1 MGESTRSAAGLSDA
15 RLASLAILRINWD
28 TQQQSWIDNFVPFV
42 TECLRVL
49 PAQSLEVGY
58 VQRAMR
64 DQFGLE
70 VPVGALWTILRR
82 AVRRGF
88 ATQENR
94 RFSVIPDAL
103 ADDGLQRQRQDALR
117 QQAAL
122 VDRLCQFAS
131 RGYRRDLAREEAEQ
145 GLLAYVEELALP
157 LLRTMLGAAAFEPAS
172 QDQGDRYIVSAF
184 IADLVERDPQGF
196 EYLETIVKGSM
207 LASSL
212 YLGDLGTVDQRFH
225 RVTVYFDTPF
235 LLNALGYAGKEIA
248 QPALELLGLVR
259 ELGARLACFDHTVI
273 ELQGVLGGIASGLR
287 NPRRRAVL
295 TLSRVEEHFMREG
308 LGPSDIEV
316 FMNTVER
323 DLRTLGINVCPTP
336 QYEEHLGVDEPALEG
351 LLQAEVGY
359 QNQHARQHDL
369 DALTAVWRLRHG
381 QAQRRLETCQAIF
394 VTTNAPLVR
403 AARRFFAAGCDG
415 FTWPLAILD
424 HDLAT
429 VAWLKR
435 PLQAPDLPRK
445 QIVADCYAALRP
457 EGRLWARYLEEIE
470 ALRQRGELSND
481 HFVALRY
488 SVDARRALMDATLG
502 DPEAISGTTVQAVL
516 NATLDSIKSP
526 LLEQLAAREAAQ
538 EATEREAQAA
548 AGRAD
553 AAEQQATR
561 ALQQVAQTNEMLR
574 AFQQAQV
581 NRAKRKAARWGRRLE
596 LLAFVVLAVLVV
608 GSAFATL
615 ASSIPLPGIVIP
627 PSLRWPGRI
636 LFIGL
641 LVVGAIFSAVS
652 LMTGWSVKS
661 GVSELKDRLIA
672 RLEAHYLD
680 EFSPEGP
687 ADQGS

>member
-1 MGESTRSAAGLSDA
+1 
-15 RLASLAILRINWD
+15 
-28 TQQQSWIDNFVPFV
+28 
-42 TECLRVL
+42 
-49 PAQSLEVGY
+49 
-58 VQRAMR
+58 
-64 DQFGLE
+64 
-70 VPVGALWTILRR
+70 
-82 AVRRGF
+82 
-88 ATQENR
+88 
-94 RFSVIPDAL
+94 
-103 ADDGLQRQRQDALR
+103 
-117 QQAAL
+117 
-122 VDRLCQFAS
+122 
-131 RGYRRDLAREEAEQ
+131 
-145 GLLAYVEELALP
+145 
-157 LLRTMLGAAAFEPAS
+157 
-172 QDQGDRYIVSAF
+172 
-184 IADLVERDPQGF
+184 
-196 EYLETIVKGSM
+196 
-207 LASSL
+207 
-212 YLGDLGTVDQRFH
+212 
-225 RVTVYFDTPF
+225 
-235 LLNALGYAGKEIA
+235 
-248 QPALELLGLVR
+248 
-259 ELGARLACFDHTVI
+259 
-273 ELQGVLGGIASGLR
+273 LGGIASGLR

-336 QYEEHLGVDEPALEG
+336 QYKEHLGVDEPALEG

-526 LLEQLAAREAAQ
+526 LLEQIAAREAAQ

-553 AAEQQATR
+553 AAEQQATQ
-561 ALQQVAQTNEMLR
+561 ALQQVAQTNAMLS

-596 LLAFVVLAVLVV
+596 LLAFAVLAVLVA

-615 ASSIPLPGIVIP
+615 ASSIPLPGVVIP

-652 LMTGWSVKS
+652 LMTGWSVTKEYGS
-661 GVSELKDRLIA
+661 SWIFEPCLTWANALRRVQHPGFSLVSPGCRSSRTGSLLDSRRTTWMSSPPRGLPTKARDCSVSSTALPPCTEAGQLIHGATLRSLRSAPRTPGASLRRPGPRRPRRQA
-672 RLEAHYLD
+672 REHVIERARGQVWAALSAVTTRT
-680 EFSPEGP
+680 
-687 ADQGS
+687 